1 MPKIMLCEDDDTMR
15 TLLQTLLQIEGY
27 DVIEMGTNDELS
39 KVLDMLH
46 KEEPAMVLLDVT
58 LRQFSGFDL
67 LASIR
72 KDETLKSTR
81 VLMSSGM
88 DHKTRC
94 IDDGADGFLLK
105 PYMPEELI
113 NRIHKL
119 LQN

>member
-27 DVIEMGTNDELS
+27 DVIEMGSDDQLS
-39 KVLDMLH
+39 VVLEFLRRE
-46 KEEPAMVLLDVT
+46 KPALVLLDVS

-67 LASIR
+67 LASMR
-72 KDETLKSTR
+72 KDNLLKSTR

-88 DHKTRC
+88 DHKERC
-94 IDDGADGFLLK
+94 MQDGADGFLLK

-113 NRIHKL
+113 NRIRKL
-119 LQN
+119 LEN